1 MLNIG
6 KIRSDSVNY
15 LTDAVAQGSEDYY
28 SGSGEAPGTWLGAGA
43 ASLGLEGEVSAEEL
57 HRLLAGQHPETGE
70 ALRASQALI
79 PGFDLTFRAPKS
91 VSILWGLGSP
101 EVAVAVREAHDAAVR
116 DALAHMEAQACHVRR
131 GHAGAVREQGGGFV
145 AAAYRHR
152 TSRAG
157 DPTLHTHVAVA
168 NIARGPDG
176 RWTAL
181 THPELYREARAGGS
195 IYQAAL
201 RRNLTASLGVE
212 WSEIVNGYAD
222 IEGIDDGLIE
232 LFSKRRAEI
241 LETMSAR
248 GEHSASAAQAATL
261 ATRRPKPGHRESAS
275 WSPEAGDYGV
285 APSGVETL
293 QSRWEAEA
301 AAAGYMLD
309 EGAILHRRGVAS
321 LDDDARAVLIARLLG
336 PSGLTE
342 MRAAFRRHH
351 VVEAVCQALPAGS
364 LTVAEI
370 ETLVDEV
377 LVSEAV
383 VPLDVGRSGAD
394 PTAWYSTEELLGLE
408 ASVLASARTRA
419 TAGVAVVPPE
429 ALDGVLAGRT
439 LSDEQVTMVRRLCSD
454 GTGLD
459 VVVGRGGSGKT
470 FALGVAREAWDAAG
484 VPVLGCALAA
494 RAAQNLEQES
504 GIQST
509 TVRSVV
515 SRMRR
520 DESLPAGTVLVVD
533 ESGMVGTRDL
543 AVLARAA
550 EEAAG
555 KIVLVGDYRQ
565 LSEIEAG
572 GIFRTLGKSD
582 GAIQLLA
589 NRRQT
594 DQGER
599 EALDE
604 LRHGTPERYLE
615 WATEHDRLTLAP
627 SPDDLISR
635 MADDWWAGAEA
646 GTPPLVLAYRRADVR
661 SLNVACRARMRA
673 AGRLGEEQLAVGSPP
688 KRGQEDRRRT
698 YAVGD
703 RIVLTKTVR
712 WPEFAAT
719 NGTTGTVAV
728 IDPAAGGLSMVTD
741 AGEVVTVPRAYLDG
755 GFSDYGYAVTG
766 HKAQG
771 QTVQRSLVLVDDLAS
786 REWIYTSASRAREGT
801 QIYVVEHSDS
811 DTEAWLESDDR
822 EADERLI
829 AALATSDAQRSARS
843 QLRAPGIDRL
853 ARVRELAGRP
863 MAELVTERDSIER
876 GLAPSLG
883 TLSRTRQTV
892 LERLASAEAAHREAL
907 QAFAADRSSAPA
919 ALHAKV
925 AAQRLQRARE
935 RAAALPAEALAMG
948 SEHSDALARLAEIRA
963 AIRRQAGVLARAMAD
978 SGVVLNGLGPCPE
991 GRRERREWLRQAARQ
1006 VAPERVREHNRQRVE
1021 VEEEAEAQ
1029 TQ

>member
-6 KIRSDSVNY
+6 KIRSDSIDY

-28 SGSGEAPGTWLGAGA
+28 SGSGEAPGVWLGAGA
-43 ASLGLEGEVSAEEL
+43 VSLGLEGEVTADEL

-70 ALRASQALI
+70 TLRSTGASI
-79 PGFDLTFRAPKS
+79 PGFDLTLRAPKS

-101 EVAVAVREAHDAAVR
+101 EVATAVREAHDAAVR
-116 DALAHMEAQACHVRR
+116 DAIAHMEMTACHVRR
-131 GHAGAVREQGGGFV
+131 GHAGAVREQGSGFI

-168 NIARGPDG
+168 NMSQGPDG
-176 RWTAL
+176 RWTSL
-181 THPELYREARAGGS
+181 VHPELYREARAAGS

-201 RRNLTASLGVE
+201 RRHLTATLGVE
-212 WSEIVNGYAD
+212 WSEVVNGYAD
-222 IEGIDDGLIE
+222 IAGIDDGLIE
-232 LFSKRRAEI
+232 LFSKRRQEI
-241 LETMSAR
+241 LAEMQAR
-248 GEHSASAAQAATL
+248 GEHSAAAAQAATL
-261 ATRRPKPGHRESAS
+261 STRRPKPGHRAS
-275 WSPEAGDYGV
+275 EWSPEAGDYGV
-285 APSGVETL
+285 PPAGVETL
-293 QSRWEAEA
+293 QTRWEAEA
-301 AAAGYMLD
+301 AAAGYVLD
-309 EGAILHRRGVAS
+309 EPGILHRRGVAS

-342 MRAAFRRHH
+342 MRAAFRRKDI
-351 VVEAVCQALPAGS
+351 VEAVCQALPAGS

-370 ETLVDEV
+370 EALVDEV
-377 LVSEAV
+377 LAAEAV
-383 VPLDVGRSGAD
+383 VPLDVGQAGAD
-394 PTAWYSTEELLGLE
+394 PASWYSTEELLGLE

-419 TAGVAVVPPE
+419 DAGVAQVPPE

-439 LSDEQVTMVRRLCSD
+439 LSDEQARMVRRLCSD
-454 GTGLD
+454 GAGLD
-459 VVVGRGGSGKT
+459 TVVGRGGSGKT
-470 FALGVAREAWDAAG
+470 YALGIAREAWDAAG

-494 RAAQNLEQES
+494 RAAQNLEAES

-515 SRMRR
+515 TRLRR
-520 DESLPAGTVLVVD
+520 GEALPQGTVVVVD
-533 ESGMVGTRDL
+533 EAGMVGTRDL

-550 EEAAG
+550 EAVSG
-555 KIVLVGDYRQ
+555 KVVLVGDYRQ

-572 GIFRTLGKSD
+572 GIFRTLGRSEA
-582 GAIQLLA
+582 AIQLLA

-594 DQGER
+594 DEGER

-604 LRHGTPERYLE
+604 LRHGTPRRYLT
-615 WATEHDRLTLAP
+615 WATEHGRITLAT
-627 SPDDLISR
+627 SPDDLVAR
-635 MADDWWAGAEA
+635 MADDWWSGVEA
-646 GTPPLVLAYRRADVR
+646 DDPPLVLAYRRADVR
-661 SLNVACRARMRA
+661 QLNVACRAKMRQ
-673 AGRLGEEQLAVGSPP
+673 AGRLGEEELEVGQPP
-688 KRGQEDRRRT
+688 KRGQEDRRRI
-698 YAVGD
+698 YSVGD

-712 WPEFAAT
+712 WPEFSAV
-719 NGTTGTVAV
+719 NGTVGTVAV
-728 IDPAAGGLSMVTD
+728 VDPAAGGLSMVTD
-741 AGEVVTVPRAYLDG
+741 AGELVTVPRAYLDG
-755 GFSDYGYAVTG
+755 GFSDHAYAATG

-771 QTVQRSLVLVDDLAS
+771 QTVAKTLVLIDDLAS
-786 REWIYTSASRAREGT
+786 REWVYTAASRAKEGT
-801 QIYVVEHSDS
+801 QIYVVEHSDI

-829 AALATSDAQRSARS
+829 ASLATSDAQRSARS

-863 MAELVTERDSIER
+863 MVELVAERDSIER

-907 QAFAADRSSAPA
+907 ERFASDRSSAPA
-919 ALHAKV
+919 AMHAKV

-935 RAAALPAEALAMG
+935 RAAALPAEALTAG
-948 SEHSDALARLAEIRA
+948 SEHGDELARLAEVRA

-978 SGVVLNGLGPCPE
+978 SGVALDGLGPCPE
-991 GRRERREWLRQAARQ
+991 GRRERREWLRAAARQ
-1006 VAPERVREHNRQRVE
+1006 VAPERAREQAQERVE